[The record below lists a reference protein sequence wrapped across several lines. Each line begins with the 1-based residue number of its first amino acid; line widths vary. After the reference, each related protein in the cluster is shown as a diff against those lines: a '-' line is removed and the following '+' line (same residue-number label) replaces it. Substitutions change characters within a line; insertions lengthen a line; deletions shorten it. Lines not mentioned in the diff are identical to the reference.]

1 MGSVEKGGFCSTLNI
16 FSADRLKG
24 TLTQKSCKVCS
35 CCLYF
40 ECNECFFDT
49 YRNRIRSSN

>member
-1 MGSVEKGGFCSTLNI
+1 MGPVEKGGFCSTLNI

-35 CCLYF
+35 CCLHF
-40 ECNECFFDT
+40 ECNECFC
-49 YRNRIRSSN
+49 